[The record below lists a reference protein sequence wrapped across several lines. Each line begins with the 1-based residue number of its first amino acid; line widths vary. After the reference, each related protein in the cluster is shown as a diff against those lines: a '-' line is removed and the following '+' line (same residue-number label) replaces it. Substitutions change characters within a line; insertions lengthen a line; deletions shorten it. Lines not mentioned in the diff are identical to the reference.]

1 MGEVGVVK
9 SVAQGWVNVE
19 WSYNERQWVAP
30 YALEDFERY
39 VADGTWTKL
48 LE

>member
-19 WSYNERQWVAP
+19 WS
-30 YALEDFERY
+30 FERY